1 MIATATTSTSA
12 STTSS
17 RLASTPSA
25 AVAAP
30 AAPRPVSHA
39 SGFAGLGLREPIL
52 RAVTAEG
59 YSTPTPIQL
68 QCIPQVMRGLDLLGC
83 AQTGT
88 GKTAAFALPLLHRLS
103 EPGRARRSGPS
114 VLVLAPTRELAVQI
128 AESFTVYGRN
138 LQHRCSAIFG
148 GVSQGSQVSALRRG
162 VDVLVATPGRLLDL
176 MSQGCVPLGDV
187 ETLVLDEADRMLDMG
202 FIDPIRRIIAKLPA
216 KRQNLLFSA
225 TMPAPIAKL
234 ADQILRNP
242 AKVSVAP
249 VATTVET
256 VSQWVLFVRQ
266 SDKRSLLREVLRD
279 PALTRAIVFTRTK
292 AGANRVARD
301 LDGAGISSEAIHGN
315 KSQNARQKALGAFRD
330 GQVRVLV
337 ATDIAARGIDVE
349 GISHV
354 INFELPNEPESY
366 VHRIGR
372 TARAGARG
380 VALSFCDA
388 SERTYLRDIERL
400 TRTSLSVVDNHPFV
414 ANSNEASPAPAQGQ
428 RQNHGGR
435 GGSGQR
441 GHFRSRRG

>member
-1 MIATATTSTSA
+1 MIAPASTATVRPTSIRNSQIPSPAPSRSA
-12 STTSS
+12 G
-17 RLASTPSA
+17 P
-25 AVAAP
+25 
-30 AAPRPVSHA
+30 A
-39 SGFAGLGLREPIL
+39 SGFAALGLREPIL
-52 RAVTAEG
+52 RAVQSEG
-59 YSTPTPIQL
+59 YTVPTPIQL
-68 QCIPQVMRGLDLLGC
+68 QSIPHVMQGRDLLGC

-88 GKTAAFALPLLHRLS
+88 GKTAAFALPLLHRMS

-114 VLVLAPTRELAVQI
+114 VLVLAPTRELALQI
-128 AESFTVYGRN
+128 SESFSSYGRN
-138 LQHRCSAIFG
+138 LHHRCAVVFG
-148 GVSQGSQVSALRRG
+148 GVSQGSQVAALRRG
-162 VDVLVATPGRLLDL
+162 VDVVVATPGRLLDL
-176 MSQGCVPLGDV
+176 MGQGCVPLHDV

-202 FIDPIRRIIAKLPA
+202 FIDPIRRIIARLPGR
-216 KRQNLLFSA
+216 RQNLLFSA
-225 TMPAPIAKL
+225 TMPAPIATL

-242 AKVSVAP
+242 AKVSVTP
-249 VATTVET
+249 VASTVDT
-256 VSQWVLFVRQ
+256 VTQWVLFVRQ

-301 LDGAGISSEAIHGN
+301 LDDAGVSAEAIHGN

-337 ATDIAARGIDVE
+337 ATDIAARGIDVD

-388 SERTYLRDIERL
+388 SERTYLREIERL
-400 TRTSLSVVDNHPFV
+400 TRAPISVVEKHPFV
-414 ANSNEASPAPAQGQ
+414 ANSNEASPPPA
-428 RQNHGGR
+428 RRNHPGG
-435 GGSGQR
+435 GNR
-441 GHFRSRRG
+441 GHFRSRRR